1 MLKEVVTIRY
11 RILDANG
18 DMTFGRGSQNLT
30 YGSYAVGQAIQ
41 TRLKLLKGEWFEDT
55 EDGLPLFQQ
64 MLGKRYS
71 VNNLQIVDSLI
82 RERIL
87 GTTDVTEI
95 TEYSSNF
102 SSEDRTYSFTAKV
115 NTNYGIITIS
125 NTL

>member
-1 MLKEVVTIRY
+1 MVVIRY

-64 MLGKRYS
+64 ILGTKS
-71 VNNLQIVDSLI
+71 TKNNLQIIDSLI

-87 GTTDVTEI
+87 GTTDVTGI
-95 TEYSSNF
+95 TEYNSNSSN
-102 SSEDRTYSFTAKV
+102 EDRSYSFTAKV
-115 NTNYGIITIS
+115 NTNYGTVTIS

>member
-1 MLKEVVTIRY
+1 
-11 RILDANG
+11 
-18 DMTFGRGSQNLT
+18 MTFGRGSQNLT

-87 GTTDVTEI
+87 GTTDVTGI
-95 TEYSSNF
+95 SEYSSNF
-102 SSEDRTYSFTAKV
+102 SSENRTYSFTAKV